1 MAFTELRQPASF
13 EERRELA
20 IRSRD
25 EFELP
30 MTFLI
35 DDMEDRSRALFSD
48 LPSPAFVIDG
58 DGIIVDKL
66 SWADPEALAAT
77 LATAVPKERLMTESA
92 PAAEKLGDEE
102 VRQKADRIVVEKSR
116 APLARISALAAL
128 ADRASPEAARKTME
142 TALTIESPAIPEIT
156 KKWLKRRS
164 EVSAPASDP
173 EAKRGAESRP
183 APDVKKP

>member
-1 MAFTELRQPASF
+1 MAFTDLKQPASF

-77 LATAVPKERLMTESA
+77 LATAVPEKKRMTESA

-102 VRQKADRIVVEKSR
+102 VRQKADRIVLARSG
-116 APLARISALAAL
+116 APLARISALALL
-128 ADRASPEAARKTME
+128 ADRASPEAARKVME
-142 TALTIESPAIPEIT
+142 IALTIESPAIPAIT
-156 KKWLKRRS
+156 KKWLKARS
-164 EVSAPASDP
+164 EAKDRAPAP
-173 EAKRGAESRP
+173 EAKGGAESRP
-183 APDVKKP
+183 AQELRKP